1 QSRDGA
7 AGSVVVEGRVTG
19 VRIGRYVVLERVG
32 SGAMGVVYGA
42 YDPELDRKIALKLL
56 LKPRAGVYK
65 PGASARL
72 LREAKA
78 MARLAHPNVVAV
90 HDVGL
95 VDDQV
100 FLAMEFL
107 AGGTLRRW
115 LQAEQRSWRQIL
127 DVFIAAGR
135 GLAAAHAAGLVHRDF
150 KPENVLLDKD
160 GRPRVVDFGLARDA
174 ETAADDDGSDS
185 DSSGAAAQA
194 VTVEATPADMAAAAA
209 AAASVGGRTGG
220 HLETLT
226 RTGALMGTP
235 AYMAPEQFLGERA
248 DERSDQFSF
257 CVALYEAL
265 YGERPFAGDDLIS
278 LSVSVTEGQ
287 VRTLPKDRGVPTWV
301 RRALLRGLRPNPGD
315 RYPSMAWLIGALED
329 DPAIKRRRR
338 LIAAGVVG
346 VVLASLLVAQQMVHR
361 KRRELDR
368 QIAAHLNDAASSGQQ
383 SRAALE
389 KLRELR
395 DKAFAAFDAMEGGRG
410 DTLWA
415 EAAAAIAPLESAY
428 QRTEKSLETALVLDP
443 ARDDIRGQLADVL
456 ADHLGWLEEFRQTGD
471 VPSLLARLTTHDRDG
486 HRRAALAAPGSLQ
499 INIDPPRARVVLERY
514 EKDAATGLRRA
525 VRVSALTATEPAR
538 PMAAGSYR
546 LVIDGPGLAS
556 VNYPFEIGR
565 GQAVTVAF
573 TVPTAGKV
581 PADFAFVPAG
591 TFWFGDGDER
601 LRKEFLGTVPIHAR
615 KTPAYFIARHETTY
629 TDWITYL
636 MALTPTERQAHIP
649 DVYTALRG
657 SVRLRPLP
665 GLAGQWQLT
674 LQPTS
679 SRYVAVS
686 GAPIEYAGRDR
697 RKRQDWSRFPVT
709 GVSPGDAA
717 SYASW
722 LSNSGRVP
730 GARLCSELEW
740 ERAARGA
747 DDRLFPHGD
756 EIHPDDANI

>member
-1 QSRDGA
+1 M
-7 AGSVVVEGRVTG
+7 GSVVVESRVTG
-19 VRIGRYVVLERVG
+19 ARIGRYVVLERVG

-56 LKPRAGVYK
+56 LKPRAGAHK
-65 PGASARL
+65 PSASARL

-174 ETAADDDGSDS
+174 GTGADDDDSASDS
-185 DSSGAAAQA
+185 GGGAAAQA
-194 VTVEATPADMAAAAA
+194 VTVEAMPADMAAAAAA

-329 DPAIKRRRR
+329 DPAVKRRRR
-338 LIAAGVVG
+338 MIAAGVVG
-346 VVLASLLVAQQMVHR
+346 IVLASLLVAQQMVHR

-368 QIAAHLNDAASSGQQ
+368 QIAAHLNDAASTGQQ
-383 SRAALE
+383 ALE
-389 KLRELR
+389 ALGKLRQLR
-395 DKAFAAFDAMEGGRG
+395 DKAFAAFDAMDGGRG

-415 EAAAAIAPLESAY
+415 EAAAAISPLESAY

-443 ARDDIRGQLADVL
+443 AREDIRGQLADAL
-456 ADHLGWLEEFRQTGD
+456 ADHLRWLEEFRQTAD
-471 VPSLLARLTTHDRDG
+471 VPLLLARLTTHDRDG
-486 HRRAALAAPGSLQ
+486 HRRAALAAPGTLQ
-499 INIDPPRARVVLERY
+499 ININPPRARVALERY

-525 VRVSALTATEPAR
+525 VRVSALTATEAAR
-538 PMAAGSYR
+538 PLAAGSYR
-546 LVIDGPGLAS
+546 LVVDGPALAS
-556 VNYPFEIGR
+556 VNYPFEIAR

-615 KTPAYFIARHETTY
+615 QTPGYFIARHETTY
-629 TDWITYL
+629 TEWITYL
-636 MALTPTERQAHIP
+636 MALTPAERTAHLP
-649 DVYTALRG
+649 DVYSSLRG
-657 SVRLRPLP
+657 GLRLRPLP
-665 GLAGQWQLT
+665 GAQGQWQLT

-679 SRYVAVS
+679 SQYTAVT
-686 GAPIEYAGRDR
+686 GAPIEYAGRD
-697 RKRQDWSRFPVT
+697 
-709 GVSPGDAA
+709 
-717 SYASW
+717 
-722 LSNSGRVP
+722 
-730 GARLCSELEW
+730 
-740 ERAARGA
+740 
-747 DDRLFPHGD
+747 
-756 EIHPDDANI
+756 